1 MAIHS
6 VKPVQRGVAD
16 PVFGPI
22 GALPT
27 AKFPAKEMR
36 PDDAYQLIEDELLL
50 DGNARQNLATFVQT
64 WEHENVHKLMNLSID
79 KNMIDKDEYP
89 QTAELEARC
98 VRMMADLWNAPAD
111 CNPIGT
117 SSIGSSEAC
126 MLGGMAM
133 KWRWREKM
141 KKLGKPTDRPNIV
154 FGAVQVCWLK
164 FARYWD
170 IEVRE
175 VPMAHGRYEMG
186 VPEMLARVDENT
198 IGVVP
203 TLGVTYTGAYELVK
217 PLSDA
222 LDELQR
228 TKGIDIDIH
237 VDGASGG
244 FLAPFC
250 APDLV
255 WDFRLPRVKSISS
268 SGHKFGLAP
277 VGVGWVV
284 WRDAVDLP
292 KDLIFSV
299 NYLGGEMPTFAI
311 NFSRPAGQV
320 IAQYYNFVSLGRQ
333 GYKAIQDASYAVAQ
347 YLAAEIMKIGPY
359 ELLCAGD
366 PQLHIPAVTWR
377 VKEGATTAY
386 TLFDL
391 SEKLRVR
398 GWQLPAYTLTGT
410 ASDIV
415 VCRILCRQ
423 GLTIDMANLLLDD
436 IRRAVAH
443 FDKHPVSVPLT
454 EAEAGGHK
462 HT

>member
-1 MAIHS
+1 
-6 VKPVQRGVAD
+6 
-16 PVFGPI
+16 
-22 GALPT
+22 
-27 AKFPAKEMR
+27 
-36 PDDAYQLIEDELLL
+36 
-50 DGNARQNLATFVQT
+50 
-64 WEHENVHKLMNLSID
+64 
-79 KNMIDKDEYP
+79 
-89 QTAELEARC
+89 
-98 VRMMADLWNAPAD
+98 
-111 CNPIGT
+111 
-117 SSIGSSEAC
+117 

-141 KKLGKPTDRPNIV
+141 KRLGKATDKPNIV
-154 FGAVQVCWLK
+154 CGAVQVCWLK

-170 IEVRE
+170 VEIRE
-175 VPMAHGRYEMG
+175 IPMAHGRYEMG
-186 VPEMLARVDENT
+186 VPEMLGQVDENT

-228 TKGIDIDIH
+228 TQGIDIDLHI
-237 VDGASGG
+237 DGASGG

-250 APDLV
+250 APALV

-284 WRDAVDLP
+284 WRDASDLP
-292 KDLIFSV
+292 EDLIFKV

-333 GYKAIQDASYAVAQ
+333 GYKAIHDASYAVAQ
-347 YLAAEIMKIGPY
+347 HLAKEIVKIGPY
-359 ELLCAGD
+359 ALLCSGD

-377 VKEGATTAY
+377 IKAGAKTAY

-391 SEKLRVR
+391 SERLRVR
-398 GWQLPAYTLTGT
+398 GWQIPAYTLTGD

-423 GLTIDMANLLLDD
+423 GLSLDMAGLLLED
-436 IRRAVAH
+436 IRRAVEH

-454 EAEAGGHK
+454 EAEAGGHR

>member
-1 MAIHS
+1 MSIHS
-6 VKPVQRGVAD
+6 VKYVKRGVAD
-16 PVFGPI
+16 PVFGAMPS
-22 GALPT
+22 LS
-27 AKFPAKEMR
+27 KSDFPAKEMR

-64 WEHENVHKLMNLSID
+64 WEHPNVHKLMNLSID

-98 VRMMADLWNAPAD
+98 VRMLADLWNAPAEVS
-111 CNPIGT
+111 PVGT
-117 SSIGSSEAC
+117 SGIGSSEAC

-141 KKLGKPTDRPNIV
+141 RKLGKATDKPNLV
-154 FGAVQVCWLK
+154 CGAVQVCWEK

-170 IEVRE
+170 VEIRE

-186 VPEMLARVDENT
+186 APEMLARVDENT

-222 LDELQR
+222 LDALQR
-228 TKGIDIDIH
+228 TLGIDIDVH
-237 VDGASGG
+237 VDAASGG

-250 APDLV
+250 APDLI

-284 WRDAVDLP
+284 WRDVKDLP
-292 KDLIFSV
+292 EDLIFKV

-333 GYKAIQDASYAVAQ
+333 GYKAIHDASYAVAQ
-347 YLAAEIMKIGPY
+347 HLAQEIVKIGPY
-359 ELLCAGD
+359 DLLCAGD

-377 VKEGATTAY
+377 VKQGAQTAY

-391 SEKLRVR
+391 SERLRVR
-398 GWQLPAYTLTGT
+398 GWQVPAYTLTGT
-410 ASDIV
+410 AADIV

-423 GLTIDMANLLLDD
+423 GLSLDMADLLLDD
-436 IRRAVAH
+436 IRNAVAH

-454 EAEAGGHK
+454 ETEAGGHH